1 MMIMSKR
8 PAWQRTWYT
17 DLQDLKA
24 KQEAAAKAAEPK
36 QHGNP
41 NWQAGKSGNP
51 GGRPRGYG
59 ELAALCRLRTEQEV
73 AIVNRL
79 IQNPKT
85 PPAIKLQAIAMK
97 WDRGWGRP
105 SQTVTLEQNHI
116 QAMSDD
122 ELTALIRTG
131 QRQAQADRAEQT
143 SETPNDVTINW
154 KEDA

>member
-8 PAWQRTWYT
+8 PKWQQTWET
-17 DLQDLKA
+17 DLRDAQEKA
-24 KQEAAAKAAEPK
+24 TQQKAAEERK
-36 QHGNP
+36 AANLKGGNP
-41 NWQAGKSGNP
+41 DWKPGKSGNP

-105 SQTVTLEQNHI
+105 SQTVVLEQKDI
-116 QAMSDD
+116 AAMTDA
-122 ELTALIRTG
+122 ELYAAIRTG
-131 QRQAQADRAEQT
+131 QRQEKAEQKMIDV
-143 SETPNDVTINW
+143 TPNEATIN
-154 KEDA
+154 